1 MMKQHQLLLILTLG
15 LIYSCQNSIPKS
27 KSETSLQEV
36 SFYTSD
42 SIQIIGDL
50 YELDKTA
57 TTLLLFH
64 QGGSNARAEYGPII
78 PRLIENGFNILAI
91 DQRMG
96 GQTYGNYNRTIAQI
110 RDHSFANPYSYCD
123 AYNNL
128 EAALN
133 YILESK
139 FTGKK
144 VIWGSS
150 YSAALAI
157 QLAANHPKD
166 ISGVL
171 AFSPASGRSMTDC
184 QPNIY
189 FDKLTPPLLLLRP
202 SSELQNEN
210 AKAQFELAVQHGHQT
225 YLAEQGVHGSSMLV
239 EERVG
244 NNVEKN
250 WSAVSRFLEAFRE

>member
-1 MMKQHQLLLILTLG
+1 MMALG
-15 LIYSCQNSIPKS
+15 LIYSCQEEASND
-27 KSETSLQEV
+27 KSEANPRKI
-36 SFYTSD
+36 SFFTSD

-50 YELDKTA
+50 YKLDKTA

-78 PRLIENGFNILAI
+78 PRLIKRGFNILAI

-96 GQTYGNYNRTIAQI
+96 GQTYGNYNRTLAQI
-110 RDHSFANPYSYCD
+110 PDHSFANPYSYCD

-133 YILESK
+133 YITRSE
-139 FTGKK
+139 FTGKT
-144 VIWGSS
+144 VVWGSS
-150 YSAALAI
+150 YSASLAI

-171 AFSPASGRSMTDC
+171 AFSPASGRPMANCLPDV
-184 QPNIY
+184 Y
-189 FDKLTPPLLLLRP
+189 FDKLTSPLLILRP
-202 SSELQNEN
+202 SSELQNEK
-210 AKAQFELAVQHGHQT
+210 AKAQFELATQNGHQT
-225 YLAEQGVHGSSMLV
+225 YVAENGVHGSSMLV

-244 NNVEKN
+244 TSVEEN
-250 WSAVSRFLEAFRE
+250 WSVVSQFLEAIRD